1 VENVVM
7 KAAIPWSVKGIE
19 PTARELAK
27 DAARRSGL
35 TLGEWLNTVISE
47 KADGGEQDLMPS
59 GASRSSRPRDYVPAA
74 TFERATSKLEVIA
87 EQLAKLTQRDRE
99 AAGGYGVYQPDARS
113 ADPRSEG
120 SEHFSRILSRIETN
134 ERQSVDAFSAVNE
147 RLGTLGR
154 QFAQAAK
161 AATTFKPEEHP
172 SFQALEKA
180 VRNIVEHLESSEKR
194 TRDSL
199 KLMQDRVADMAGR
212 AQAAPNDAVLRQA
225 PAFSQLE
232 RRLNDLSQRVEVTE
246 KVPVQSPA
254 PELLRNELRELAKRI
269 DTVRETAE
277 SLATRAQTQAVQTSQ
292 QELRAIEQRI
302 LGLLSETQ
310 QTFAK
315 GTVTDAEMQRVRA
328 DVDALNKRIDQ
339 TRQNPAA
346 ERDVQTLKSAVEQLS
361 TRVAQGPDL
370 RPLADMDRRIAE
382 LAQRIHEQDAA
393 PVAAFGELDQRI
405 TELDQKLDYAMQSLS
420 AQASAQADQALS
432 EQLAAVGE
440 RMDRAEQQLSHLS
453 TIERAI
459 SQLYDGLEQTRN
471 NAQQVAEDAATQAAQ
486 RMLSQMPA
494 QVASVPQDMSA
505 LEDGL
510 QTVREAA
517 QQSDQRNQETLMA
530 LHETLEHIVSKLS
543 ELETATIGQ
552 RIAAAA
558 AAPHIATHT
567 GHAGSQFAESM
578 QASPVA
584 APPVPFQGQAREP
597 QRDQVVFTSDSI
609 PASAYDF
616 PELTSEPVVKAE
628 PVVAPAAEQV
638 EPKLEIDAPVQPAVV
653 SPAAVEQGAD
663 DFIAA
668 ARRAAQAAQGGGTKI
683 GVSGIGVRA
692 KKKESGSLLGK
703 LLGRGSGEAKKAP
716 RTVAD
721 ELARSRPI
729 PSIADAPTAPT
740 SAFRKPLL
748 LVGVALIGLALALSY
763 KMIPTV
769 LKSTMPSK
777 VSLLVEP
784 FFQDDAP
791 GVDAQKS
798 DAAVPG
804 TSAAAEAVSV
814 EAPPETALVT
824 PVPTSAD
831 EILTG
836 SVAQPKEQLE
846 AIVAGTV
853 KDALPIP
860 PETIG
865 SSQLRADA
873 AAGNPQAQFIIASR
887 FMDGERVT
895 RDFDQA
901 ALWYEKAAASGLAPA
916 QYRMATLF
924 ERGRGVT
931 RDMAKALEWY
941 EKAAAL
947 GNVRSMHNAAVI
959 AAGSDVGKAD
969 YAKAL
974 KWFSLAANHG
984 LKDSQYNLAV
994 LFERGLAGKP
1004 DLAEAL
1010 FWYLAAARQND
1021 EQAQKRADAL
1031 VKAMPGDVVAAI
1043 KTKVKLWMPENAP
1056 EAANTVQ
1063 VTETAWQDSAG

>member
-1 VENVVM
+1 M

-47 KADGGEQDLMPS
+47 KADGGEQEAMPT
-59 GASRSSRPRDYVPAA
+59 GASRTSRSRAYAPAD
-74 TFERATSKLEVIA
+74 TFERATSKLEIIA

-99 AAGGYGVYQPDARS
+99 SAGGYGVYQPDA
-113 ADPRSEG
+113 RSEG

-147 RLGTLGR
+147 RLGTMGR

-161 AATTFKPEEHP
+161 AATTFKPEEHA

-212 AQAAPNDAVLRQA
+212 AQAAPNDAVLRQV
-225 PAFSQLE
+225 PVFSQLE

-246 KVPVQSPA
+246 RAPVQSPA

-315 GTVTDAEMQRVRA
+315 GTVTDEELQRVRA

-339 TRQNPAA
+339 TRHNPAA

-393 PVAAFGELDQRI
+393 PAAAFGELDQRI
-405 TELDQKLDYAMQSLS
+405 SELDQKLDFAMQSMS
-420 AQASAQADQALS
+420 VQADQALS

-471 NAQQVAEDAATQAAQ
+471 NAQQLAEDAATQAAQ
-486 RMLSQMPA
+486 RMLSQMPQQIA
-494 QVASVPQDMSA
+494 AVPQDLSA

-510 QTVREAA
+510 QTVRESAEL
-517 QQSDQRNQETLMA
+517 SDQRNQDTLMA

-552 RIAAAA
+552 RIAVAAA
-558 AAPHIATHT
+558 TPQTATHPGHTGAQFVESVQAPAVHAPQVPTPHVQAAPV
-567 GHAGSQFAESM
+567 Q
-578 QASPVA
+578 A
-584 APPVPFQGQAREP
+584 APVLARNP
-597 QRDQVVFTSDSI
+597 VVFTGDSI

-616 PELTSEPVVKAE
+616 PELASEPTASGASDAAATE
-628 PVVAPAAEQV
+628 PQQI
-638 EPKLEIDAPVQPAVV
+638 EPKLEIAEASQAAVAAPI
-653 SPAAVEQGAD
+653 AVEQGTD

-683 GVSGIGVRA
+683 GIPGIGARA

-703 LLGRGSGEAKKAP
+703 LLGRGSAEPKKAP

-721 ELARSRPI
+721 ELARSRPT
-729 PSIADAPTAPT
+729 PSIADAPAAQK

-763 KMIPTV
+763 KMIPSV

-777 VSLLVEP
+777 VSALVEP
-784 FFQDDAP
+784 FFQDDAS
-791 GVDAQKS
+791 AASTKS
-798 DAAVPG
+798 DAAVAG
-804 TSAAAEAVSV
+804 TSVAAEAVDV
-814 EAPPETALVT
+814 EAPPETANVT

-836 SVAQPKEQLE
+836 SVAPTQEQLE

-853 KDALPIP
+853 KDVLPTP

-865 SSQLRADA
+865 SPQLRADA
-873 AAGNPQAQFIIASR
+873 ASGNPLAQFIIASR
-887 FMDGERVT
+887 FMDGERVA

-901 ALWYEKAAASGLAPA
+901 AIWYEKAAASGLAPA

-931 RDMAKALEWY
+931 RDMTKALEWY

-959 AAGSDVGKAD
+959 AAGTELGQAD
-969 YAKAL
+969 YGKAL

-1004 DLAEAL
+1004 DLADAL

-1031 VKAMPGDVVAAI
+1031 VKVMPADVIATI
-1043 KTKVKLWMPENAP
+1043 KGKIKDWTPEQAP
-1056 EAANTVQ
+1056 DVANTVQ
-1063 VTETAWQDSAG
+1063 VTEAAWQDSAG

>member
-1 VENVVM
+1 M
-7 KAAIPWSVKGIE
+7 KPGIPWSVKGIE

-27 DAARRSGL
+27 DAARRSGQ
-35 TLGEWLNTVISE
+35 TLGEWLNSVISE
-47 KADGGEQDLMPS
+47 KADGGEQDPMAPRT
-59 GASRSSRPRDYVPAA
+59 SRSRDYASA
-74 TFERATSKLEVIA
+74 DNFERATSKLEIIA

-99 AAGGYGVYQPDARS
+99 SPGGYGVYQPEART
-113 ADPRSEG
+113 EG
-120 SEHFSRILSRIETN
+120 GEHITRILGRIEAN
-134 ERQSVDAFSAVNE
+134 ERQSVDAFTAVNE

-172 SFQALEKA
+172 SFQALDKA
-180 VRNIVEHLESSEKR
+180 VRNIVEHLEASEKR
-194 TRDSL
+194 TRENF
-199 KLMQDRVADMAGR
+199 KLMQERMSDMAGR

-232 RRLNDLSQRVEVTE
+232 KRLADLSQRVDVSERA
-246 KVPVQSPA
+246 PA
-254 PELLRNELRELAKRI
+254 PQPQVSELLRNELKELAKRI

-277 SLATRAQTQAVQTSQ
+277 SLASRAQTQAVQTSQ

-315 GTVTDAEMQRVRA
+315 GTITDAEMQKVRA

-346 ERDVQTLKSAVEQLS
+346 DREVQTLRSAVEQLS
-361 TRVAQGPDL
+361 TRVAQGPDM
-370 RPLADMDRRIAE
+370 RPIADMDRRIAE
-382 LAQRIHEQDAA
+382 LAQRINEQQAA
-393 PVAAFGELDQRI
+393 PLPAFGELDQRI
-405 TELDQKLDYAMQSLS
+405 NELDQKLDYAL
-420 AQASAQADQALS
+420 QAMSTQADNALS

-486 RMLSQMPA
+486 RVMSQMPA
-494 QVASVPQDMSA
+494 QVAAVPQDLSA
-505 LEDGL
+505 LEEEL
-510 QTVREAA
+510 QTVRESA
-517 QQSDQRNQETLMA
+517 QASDHRNQETLMA

-543 ELETATIGQ
+543 ELETAAIGK
-552 RIAAAA
+552 RIATAAGA
-558 AAPHIATHT
+558 AQVETYVAPNYVEAP
-567 GHAGSQFAESM
+567 Q
-578 QASPVA
+578 V
-584 APPVPFQGQAREP
+584 APPHVQSHVP
-597 QRDQVVFTSDSI
+597 QRDTAVYTTDSI

-616 PELTSEPVVKAE
+616 TELHPEPAARAE
-628 PVVAPAAEQV
+628 PVVAEAAPIPAAEPTLKS
-638 EPKLEIDAPVQPAVV
+638 EPQFTAPEPGQDVNNLA
-653 SPAAVEQGAD
+653 SETVEQGPD

-668 ARRAAQAAQGGGTKI
+668 ARRAAQAAQGGTKI
-683 GVSGIGVRA
+683 GNPGIAARI
-692 KKKESGSLLGK
+692 KKKESGSLLGRI
-703 LLGRGSGEAKKAP
+703 LGRGTSDTKKSP

-721 ELARSRPI
+721 ELARTRTI
-729 PSIADAPTAPT
+729 PGIADAPAEPT

-748 LVGVALIGLALALSY
+748 LVGVALISLALALSY
-763 KMIPTV
+763 NRISGILRTSLPG
-769 LKSTMPSK
+769 K
-777 VSLLVEP
+777 VSTLVEP
-784 FFQDDAP
+784 FLPDSAP
-791 GVDAQKS
+791 NVVADKG
-798 DAAVPG
+798 DAAVAG
-804 TSAAAEAVSV
+804 TSVAAQAVNV
-814 EAPPETALVT
+814 DAPPETVSASAVT
-824 PVPTSAD
+824 AAD

-836 SVAQPKEQLE
+836 SVTPAGEQLE
-846 AIVAGTV
+846 LIVSGANKSDTP
-853 KDALPIP
+853 LPP
-860 PETIG
+860 DGIG
-865 SSQLRADA
+865 SDQLRADA

-887 FMDGERVT
+887 YMDGERIS
-895 RDFDQA
+895 RDFEQA
-901 ALWYEKAAASGLAPA
+901 ASWYEKAAASGLAPA

-931 RDMAKALEWY
+931 RDLGKALEWY

-959 AAGSDVGKAD
+959 AAGTDLGKPD

-984 LKDSQYNLAV
+984 LKDLQFNLAV
-994 LFERGLAGKP
+994 LHERGLAGKP
-1004 DLAEAL
+1004 DMAEAL

-1031 VKAMPGDVVAAI
+1031 VKAVSDDTVAA
-1043 KTKVKLWMPENAP
+1043 VKAKLKDWVPEKAP
-1056 EAANTVQ
+1056 DAANTVQ
-1063 VTETAWQDSAG
+1063 VTEARWQDSAG